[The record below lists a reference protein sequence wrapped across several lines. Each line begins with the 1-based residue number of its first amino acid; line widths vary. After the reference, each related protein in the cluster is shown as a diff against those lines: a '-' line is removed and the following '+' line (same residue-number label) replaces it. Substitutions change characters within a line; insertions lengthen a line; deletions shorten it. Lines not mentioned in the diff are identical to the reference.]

1 MTFGW
6 AQRPNSGWIEVVCG
20 SMFSGKTEELIRRLK
35 LAAIARQ
42 RVQIFKSAR
51 DDRYGEKE
59 IVSHSDNRLHSDLV
73 HRAEDIL
80 AKLHPKTQVVG
91 IDEAQ
96 FLGEGL
102 VRVCQMLAD
111 RGARVIVAGLDQDYR
126 GEPFEPMPALLAVA
140 ESITKLNAVCVTCG
154 GPANRT
160 QRLTAEAGRVLVGAA
175 ESYEARCRRCHE
187 PNGNPQI
194 DFLPRPMAVKVK
206 HTAEP
211 DKHQG

>member
-6 AQRPNSGWIEVVCG
+6 ARQPNSGWIEVVCG

-42 RVQIFKSAR
+42 RVQIFKSHR
-51 DDRYGEKE
+51 DDRYAETQ
-59 IVSHSDNRLHSDLV
+59 IVSHSDSRLQSELV
-73 HRAEDIL
+73 ARAEDIL
-80 AKLHPKTQVVG
+80 GKLHPKTQVVG

-102 VRVCQMLAD
+102 VRVCTMLAD

-140 ESITKLNAVCVTCG
+140 EHITKLHAVCVQCG

-160 QRLTAEAGRVLVGAA
+160 QRLTAEEGRVVVGAA

-194 DFLPRPMAVKVK
+194 DFLPRPMPVKPK
-206 HTAEP
+206 APTNE

>member
-42 RVQIFKSAR
+42 RVQIFKSR
-51 DDRYGEKE
+51 SDDRYAQDE
-59 IVSHSDNRLHSDLV
+59 IVSHSDSRLRSELV
-73 HRAEDIL
+73 SKAEDIL

-102 VRVCQMLAD
+102 VQVCQMLAD
-111 RGARVIVAGLDQDYR
+111 RGARVIVAGLDQDFR
-126 GEPFEPMPALLAVA
+126 GEPFEPMPALLAVS
-140 ESITKLNAVCVTCG
+140 ESITKLHAVCVQCG
-154 GPANRT
+154 APANRS
-160 QRLTAEAGRVLVGAA
+160 QRLSIDDGRVLVGAA
-175 ESYEARCRRCHE
+175 DAYEARCRRCHE
-187 PNGNPQI
+187 PHGNPQL
-194 DFLPRPMAVKVK
+194 DFLPRAPALVAK
-206 HTAEP
+206 
-211 DKHQG
+211 G

>member
-6 AQRPNSGWIEVVCG
+6 QQRPNSGWIEVVCG

-42 RVQIFKSAR
+42 RVQIFKSR
-51 DDRYGEKE
+51 KDDRYDGGKDEL
-59 IVSHSDNRLHSDLV
+59 VSHADSRLWSELV
-73 HRAEDIL
+73 STAEDIL
-80 AKLHPKTQVVG
+80 PKLHPKTQVIG

-96 FLGEGL
+96 FLGDGL
-102 VRVCQMLAD
+102 VRVCQDLAD

-140 ESITKLNAVCVTCG
+140 ESITKLQAVCVQCR

-160 QRLTAEAGRVLVGAA
+160 QRMTAEEGRVVVGAA
-175 ESYEARCRRCHE
+175 EAYEARCRRCHE
-187 PNGNPQI
+187 PNGNPQF
-194 DFLPRPMAVKVK
+194 DFLARKSAARSVNN
-206 HTAEP
+206 A
-211 DKHQG
+211 

>member
-35 LAAIARQ
+35 LAAIGRQ

-59 IVSHSDNRLHSDLV
+59 IVSHSDNRLHSELV
-73 HRAEDIL
+73 NRAEDIL
-80 AKLHPKTQVVG
+80 AKLHPKTQVLG

-96 FLGEGL
+96 FLGDGL

-111 RGARVIVAGLDQDYR
+111 RGAR
-126 GEPFEPMPALLAVA
+126 
-140 ESITKLNAVCVTCG
+140 
-154 GPANRT
+154 
-160 QRLTAEAGRVLVGAA
+160 
-175 ESYEARCRRCHE
+175 
-187 PNGNPQI
+187 
-194 DFLPRPMAVKVK
+194 
-206 HTAEP
+206 
-211 DKHQG
+211 